1 MFGCCGKADAKVLTG
16 FCAESSVQELRSN
29 ENADIY
35 ATTEPQE
42 LYHKRIQFCLN
53 IHNEAVQAMSYPEDT
68 AKEDKDKVGLILRKM
83 LLTAA
88 GSESGQPETE
98 QGWLADLW

>member
-1 MFGCCGKADAKVLTG
+1 M
-16 FCAESSVQELRSN
+16 RSN

-68 AKEDKDKVGLILRKM
+68 AKEDKDKVSLICLRKM

-88 GSESGQPETE
+88 GKRKRERER
-98 QGWLADLW
+98 GWVAVAGGLFGFDG